1 MRKYGTTGAVFF
13 LLLILALFV
22 FSLNQMNKQP
32 EAFTYSKLQ
41 AILKE
46 PNADKKIESVQITN
60 GDSTIIVKGRNLL
73 DATAAPSATGAP
85 NTTTDKSSNAATTTA
100 PVIGAANTAT
110 NTSAT
115 TATAPATSGG
125 TTTNTPTGTTTKA
138 ASTTTNA
145 SKSGTD
151 KTKEPEAVSLI
162 IPSEAKEGLIQELN
176 AANIPIIVHEPE
188 KTSFWFSLVS
198 SFFLPVLLLVGILFM
213 FRSAQSGGNQAMSFG
228 RSRAKLM
235 VDNKVKVSF
244 SDVAGIDEAKLELQ
258 EIVDFLKSP
267 EKFQA
272 LGARIPRGVLLVG
285 APGTGKTLLAKAVAG
300 EAGVPFFSI
309 SGSDFV
315 EMFVGVGAS
324 RVRDLFEQAKKHA
337 PCIVFVDEIDAVGRQ
352 RGAGLGG
359 GHDEREQTLNQLL
372 VEMDGF
378 EGTTGIIVVAATNRP
393 DILDSALLRP
403 GRFDRQVVLDRPDVV
418 GREQILSVHSKGK
431 PLSGNVDLKTLAKRT
446 PGFTGAD
453 LSNLLNEAALIAARL
468 NKREIEMLDLELA
481 IDKVIAGPEKK
492 TRIIAPKEK
501 EMTAYHEVGH
511 ALMCILLK
519 NAHPL
524 HKVTIIPRGFA
535 LGLTMFLPEDDMRTQ
550 TRSQLI
556 DQIGVGLGGRVA
568 EETVY
573 SEITT
578 GAQDDL
584 EKSTKMARRM
594 VTEFGMSDRLGPM
607 TFGKRHEHIFLGRE
621 MGHERDYG
629 ENVATIIDEEV
640 TRIISEQYERV
651 KQLLVEYRPH
661 MDAIVKVLLEKETL
675 EAKEVDAILDEVN
688 AKLGRPAFSRN
699 GSDGDGGPTA
709 GATSD
714 GITIQPEGTD
724 KNKDLPPDPDSK
736 PEFKPKFA

>member
-13 LLLILALFV
+13 LLIVLMVFV
-22 FSLNQMNKQP
+22 FSLTSVSKREEP
-32 EAFTYSKLQ
+32 LTYSQLSQ
-41 AILKE
+41 MLKSDE
-46 PNADKKIESVQITN
+46 AKNIKKVVVTN
-60 GDSTIIVKGRNLL
+60 GDTVVQVQMQNSQAERPVIVPAEAKSDLVRELNK
-73 DATAAPSATGAP
+73 ANVPIEVREP
-85 NTTTDKSSNAATTTA
+85 DKSS
-100 PVIGAANTAT
+100 
-110 NTSAT
+110 
-115 TATAPATSGG
+115 
-125 TTTNTPTGTTTKA
+125 
-138 ASTTTNA
+138 
-145 SKSGTD
+145 
-151 KTKEPEAVSLI
+151 
-162 IPSEAKEGLIQELN
+162 
-176 AANIPIIVHEPE
+176 
-188 KTSFWFSLVS
+188 FWLSMLS
-198 SFFLPVLLLVGILFM
+198 SFFLPILLLLGILFM

-235 VDNKVKVSF
+235 LDSKVKVSF
-244 SDVAGIDEAKLELQ
+244 SDVAGIDEAKQELQ
-258 EIVDFLKSP
+258 EIVDFLKNP

-378 EGTTGIIVVAATNRP
+378 EPNAGIIVVAATNRP

-403 GRFDRQVVLDRPDVV
+403 GRFDRQVVIDRPDVL

-431 PLSGNVDLKTLAKRT
+431 PLAEGVDLKVLARRT

-453 LSNLLNEAALIAARL
+453 LSNLINEAALIAARN

-492 TRIIAPKEK
+492 TRIISAKEK
-501 EMTAYHEVGH
+501 EMTAYHEIGH
-511 ALMCILLK
+511 ALMCVLLEH
-519 NAHPL
+519 AHPL
-524 HKVTIIPRGFA
+524 HKVSIIPRGFA
-535 LGLTMFLPEDDMRTQ
+535 LGLTMFLPEEDIMTQ

-556 DQIGVGLGGRVA
+556 DQIGVSLGGRVA

-573 SEITT
+573 GEITT

-584 EKSTKMARRM
+584 EKSTKLARRM

-607 TFGKRHEHIFLGRE
+607 TFGKRNEHIFLGRDF
-621 MGHERDYG
+621 GHERDYS

-640 TRIISEQYERV
+640 KSLISQQHERV
-651 KQLLVEYRPH
+651 RDLLIKHRPH

-675 EAKEVDAILDEVN
+675 EAKEFKDIVEEVDR
-688 AKLGRPAFSRN
+688 KLN
-699 GSDGDGGPTA
+699 GGGSSSDSDSNDKPSATA
-709 GATSD
+709 STTDSS
-714 GITIQPEGTD
+714 TIIKTGEKEPPQDPEG
-724 KNKDLPPDPDSK
+724 K

>member
-1 MRKYGTTGAVFF
+1 MRKYGTTWAVFF
-13 LLLILALFV
+13 LLLVMVVFV
-22 FSLNQMNKQP
+22 FSLTTISHKEEP
-32 EAFTYSKLQ
+32 LTYTQLENL
-41 AILKE
+41 LKE
-46 PNADKKIESVQITN
+46 GKGDQIAKVIVTN
-60 GDSTIIVKGRNLL
+60 GESIVQVKMSGSERERSVIIPAESKETLINDFNKAGISLEVKE
-73 DATAAPSATGAP
+73 P
-85 NTTTDKSSNAATTTA
+85 DKSSLWLSM
-100 PVIGAANTAT
+100 I
-110 NTSAT
+110 
-115 TATAPATSGG
+115 
-125 TTTNTPTGTTTKA
+125 
-138 ASTTTNA
+138 
-145 SKSGTD
+145 
-151 KTKEPEAVSLI
+151 
-162 IPSEAKEGLIQELN
+162 
-176 AANIPIIVHEPE
+176 
-188 KTSFWFSLVS
+188 S
-198 SFFLPVLLLVGILFM
+198 SFFLPILLLVGFLFM

-244 SDVAGIDEAKLELQ
+244 ADVAGIDEAKQELQ
-258 EIVDFLKSP
+258 EIVDFLKNP

-403 GRFDRQVVLDRPDVV
+403 GRFDRQVVIDRPDVL
-418 GREQILSVHSKGK
+418 GREQILSVHSRGK
-431 PLSGNVDLKTLAKRT
+431 PLSKDIEMKILAKRT

-453 LSNLLNEAALIAARL
+453 LSNLINEAALLAARSD
-468 NKREIEMLDLELA
+468 KREIEMNDMELA

-492 TRIIAPKEK
+492 TRIIRPKEK

-519 NAHPL
+519 NANPL

-535 LGLTMFLPEDDMRTQ
+535 LGLTMSFPEDDVLTQ
-550 TRSQLI
+550 TRSQII
-556 DQIGVGLGGRVA
+556 DQIGVALGGRVA
-568 EETVY
+568 EEVIY

-578 GAQDDL
+578 GAHDDL
-584 EKSTKMARRM
+584 EKATKMARRM

-607 TFGKRHEHIFLGRE
+607 TFGKRHEQVFLGRDY
-621 MGHERDYG
+621 GQERDYG
-629 ENVATIIDEEV
+629 EKIATIIDEEV
-640 TRIISEQYERV
+640 KRIISEQYDRV
-651 KQLLVEYRPH
+651 TELIQKHRPH
-661 MDAIVKVLLEKETL
+661 MDAIVAVLLERETL
-675 EAKEVDAILDEVN
+675 DRKDVDKIIDDTN
-688 AKLGRPAFSRN
+688 RKLGLAPEI
-699 GSDGDGGPTA
+699 SDADKDDSGELPPPSAIALDDGQVIMSP
-709 GATSD
+709 
-714 GITIQPEGTD
+714 IPKTD
-724 KNKDLPPDPDSK
+724 KEPPQDPQ
-736 PEFKPKFA
+736 PGLTPKFA

>member
-1 MRKYGTTGAVFF
+1 MRKYGTTWAVFF
-13 LLLILALFV
+13 LLVVLVIFV
-22 FSLNQMNKQP
+22 FSLTSISRREEP
-32 EAFTYSKLQ
+32 LTYSQLQ
-41 AILKE
+41 NLLKE
-46 PNADKKIESVQITN
+46 GKADQIQKATLTN
-60 GDSTIIVKGRNLL
+60 GENVGFFKVAGSDRERS
-73 DATAAPSATGAP
+73 
-85 NTTTDKSSNAATTTA
+85 
-100 PVIGAANTAT
+100 VIL
-110 NTSAT
+110 
-115 TATAPATSGG
+115 PA
-125 TTTNTPTGTTTKA
+125 
-138 ASTTTNA
+138 
-145 SKSGTD
+145 
-151 KTKEPEAVSLI
+151 
-162 IPSEAKEGLIQELN
+162 EAKEDLIKELN
-176 AANIPIIVHEPE
+176 AAGVTVDVKEPD
-188 KTSFWFSLVS
+188 KSSFWFQLIS
-198 SFFLPVLLLVGILFM
+198 SFFLPILLLVGFLFM

-244 SDVAGIDEAKLELQ
+244 NDVAGIDEAKQELQ

-324 RVRDLFEQAKKHA
+324 RVRDLFDQAKKHA

-378 EGTTGIIVVAATNRP
+378 EGTTGIIVIAATNRP

-403 GRFDRQVVLDRPDVV
+403 GRFDRQVVIDRPDVL
-418 GREQILSVHSKGK
+418 GREQILNVHGRGK
-431 PLSGNVDLKTLAKRT
+431 PLAKDVELKTLARRT

-453 LSNLLNEAALIAARL
+453 LSNLINEAALIAARAD
-468 NKREIEMLDLELA
+468 KREIEMNDLELA

-492 TRIIAPKEK
+492 TRLISVKEK
-501 EMTAYHEVGH
+501 TMTAYHEVGH

-535 LGLTMFLPEDDMRTQ
+535 LGLTMFFPEEDVLTQ

-556 DQIGVGLGGRVA
+556 DQIGVSLGGRVA

-573 SEITT
+573 GEITT
-578 GAQDDL
+578 GAHDDL
-584 EKSTKMARRM
+584 EKCTKLARRM

-607 TFGKRHEHIFLGRE
+607 TFGKRHEQVFLGRDF
-621 MGHERDYG
+621 GHERDYG
-629 ENVATIIDEEV
+629 ENIATIIDEEV
-640 TRIISEQYERV
+640 SKLVTVQYDRV
-651 KQLLVEYRPH
+651 KDLLIKYRPH

-675 EAKEVDAILDEVN
+675 DRKEVDAIMEEVDRRI
-688 AKLGRPAFSRN
+688 AAGLPPV
-699 GSDGDGGPTA
+699 DDPPETPPTA
-709 GATSD
+709 VSGGD
-714 GITIQPEGTD
+714 VLKVPPPPEVD
-724 KNKDLPPDPDSK
+724 VAPQDSEVK

>member
-1 MRKYGTTGAVFF
+1 MRKYGTTWAVIF
-13 LLLILALFV
+13 LLLVLLAFV
-22 FSLNQMNKQP
+22 LSLQTISKKEEP
-32 EAFTYSKLQ
+32 LTYTQLENLVREGKGDQISKVVVT
-41 AILKE
+41 
-46 PNADKKIESVQITN
+46 NGESVIA
-60 GDSTIIVKGRNLL
+60 VRM
-73 DATAAPSATGAP
+73 A
-85 NTTTDKSSNAATTTA
+85 
-100 PVIGAANTAT
+100 
-110 NTSAT
+110 
-115 TATAPATSGG
+115 
-125 TTTNTPTGTTTKA
+125 
-138 ASTTTNA
+138 
-145 SKSGTD
+145 GTD
-151 KTKEPEAVSLI
+151 RERQVI
-162 IPSEAKEGLIQELN
+162 IPAEAKESLISELN
-176 AANIPIIVHEPE
+176 KANVQLEVKEPD
-188 KTSFWFSLVS
+188 KSSFWFSMIS
-198 SFFLPVLLLVGILFM
+198 SFFLPILLLVGFLFM

-244 SDVAGIDEAKLELQ
+244 ADVAGIDEAKQELQ
-258 EIVDFLKSP
+258 EIVDFLKNP

-324 RVRDLFEQAKKHA
+324 RVRDLFDQAKKHA

-403 GRFDRQVVLDRPDVV
+403 GRFDRQVVIDRPDVL
-418 GREQILSVHSKGK
+418 GREQILSVHARGK
-431 PLSGNVDLKTLAKRT
+431 PLAKDIELKILAKRT

-453 LSNLLNEAALIAARL
+453 LSNLINEAALLAARAD
-468 NKREIEMLDLELA
+468 KREIEMRDLELA

-492 TRIIAPKEK
+492 TRIISAKEK

-524 HKVTIIPRGFA
+524 HKVSIIPRGFA
-535 LGLTMFLPEDDMRTQ
+535 LGLTMFFPEDDILTQ

-556 DQIGVGLGGRVA
+556 DQIGVSLGGRIA
-568 EETVY
+568 EEVIY

-578 GAQDDL
+578 GAHDDL
-584 EKSTKMARRM
+584 EKCTKMARRM
-594 VTEFGMSDRLGPM
+594 VTEFGMSERLGPM
-607 TFGKRHEHIFLGRE
+607 TFGKRHDQVFLGRE
-621 MGHERDYG
+621 FGHERDYG
-629 ENVATIIDEEV
+629 EQVATVIDEEV
-640 TRIISEQYERV
+640 KRIISEQYARV
-651 KQLLVEYRPH
+651 KDLIQKHRPH
-661 MDAIVKVLLEKETL
+661 MDAIVTVLLEKETL
-675 EAKEVDAILDEVN
+675 DKKEVDAIIDDVN
-688 AKLGRPAFSRN
+688 RKLGLTPETTDS
-699 GSDGDGGPTA
+699 GDSTPPPTA
-709 GATSD
+709 ISLDD
-714 GITIQPEGTD
+714 GKVTLSPNPKTEKEPPQDPQPG
-724 KNKDLPPDPDSK
+724 L
-736 PEFKPKFA
+736 KPKFA

>member
-1 MRKYGTTGAVFF
+1 M
-13 LLLILALFV
+13 FV
-22 FSLNQMNKQP
+22 FSLTSISRHDEP
-32 EAFTYSKLQ
+32 LTYSQLQ
-41 AILKE
+41 TLIRDNKS
-46 PNADKKIESVQITN
+46 DQIQKVVITN
-60 GDSTIIVKGRNLL
+60 GESVIQVRIAGSDRDKAVIV
-73 DATAAPSATGAP
+73 P
-85 NTTTDKSSNAATTTA
+85 NEAKDDLIKEFTKAGVSLEIKEPDKS
-100 PVIGAANTAT
+100 
-110 NTSAT
+110 
-115 TATAPATSGG
+115 
-125 TTTNTPTGTTTKA
+125 
-138 ASTTTNA
+138 
-145 SKSGTD
+145 
-151 KTKEPEAVSLI
+151 
-162 IPSEAKEGLIQELN
+162 
-176 AANIPIIVHEPE
+176 
-188 KTSFWFSLVS
+188 SFWFSMIS
-198 SFFLPVLLLVGILFM
+198 SFFLPILLLVGFLFM

-235 VDNKVKVSF
+235 VDNKVKVTF
-244 SDVAGIDEAKLELQ
+244 ADVAGIDEAKQELQ

-403 GRFDRQVVLDRPDVV
+403 GRFDRQVVIDRPDVL
-418 GREQILSVHSKGK
+418 GREQILSVHSRGK
-431 PLSGNVDLKTLAKRT
+431 PLAKDVELKTLSRRT

-453 LSNLLNEAALIAARL
+453 LSNLINEAALIAARAD
-468 NKREIEMLDLELA
+468 KREIDMRDLELA
-481 IDKVIAGPEKK
+481 IDKVIAGPEKR
-492 TRIIAPKEK
+492 TRIISGREK

-524 HKVTIIPRGFA
+524 HKVSIIPRGFA
-535 LGLTMFLPEDDMRTQ
+535 LGLTMFFPEEDILTQ
-550 TRSQLI
+550 TRSQLT
-556 DQIGVGLGGRVA
+556 DQIGVSLGGRVA
-568 EETVY
+568 EEIVY
-573 SEITT
+573 GEITT

-584 EKSTKMARRM
+584 EKSTKLARRM

-607 TFGKRHEHIFLGRE
+607 TFGKRHDHVFLGRE
-621 MGHERDYG
+621 FGHERDYG
-629 ENVATIIDEEV
+629 ENIATIIDEEV
-640 TRIISEQYERV
+640 ALLVSRNYERV
-651 KQLLVEYRPH
+651 KDLLIKHRPH
-661 MDAIVKVLLEKETL
+661 MTSIVEVLLEKETL
-675 EAKEVDAILDEVN
+675 DAKEVEAIIAEVN
-688 AKLGRPAFSRN
+688 MRLGITETLNNTPDDKLSPPPSVVL
-699 GSDGDGGPTA
+699 DGGKIELKEPTLEVKKQ
-709 GATSD
+709 D
-714 GITIQPEGTD
+714 
-724 KNKDLPPDPDSK
+724 PPDAAPGLTPS
-736 PEFKPKFA
+736 FA

>member
-1 MRKYGTTGAVFF
+1 MRKYGTTWAVFF
-13 LLLILALFV
+13 LLVVLVIFV
-22 FSLNQMNKQP
+22 FSLTSISRREEP
-32 EAFTYSKLQ
+32 LTYSQLQ
-41 AILKE
+41 NLLKE
-46 PNADKKIESVQITN
+46 GKADQIQKATLTN
-60 GDSTIIVKGRNLL
+60 GENIGFFKVAGDNREKSVILPAEAKEDLIKQLNSAGVSVEVKE
-73 DATAAPSATGAP
+73 P
-85 NTTTDKSSNAATTTA
+85 DKSS
-100 PVIGAANTAT
+100 
-110 NTSAT
+110 
-115 TATAPATSGG
+115 
-125 TTTNTPTGTTTKA
+125 
-138 ASTTTNA
+138 
-145 SKSGTD
+145 
-151 KTKEPEAVSLI
+151 
-162 IPSEAKEGLIQELN
+162 
-176 AANIPIIVHEPE
+176 
-188 KTSFWFSLVS
+188 FWFQLIS
-198 SFFLPVLLLVGILFM
+198 SFFLPILLLVGFLFM

-244 SDVAGIDEAKLELQ
+244 NDVAGIDEAKQELQ

-324 RVRDLFEQAKKHA
+324 RVRDLFDQAKKHA

-378 EGTTGIIVVAATNRP
+378 EGTTGIIVIAATNRP

-403 GRFDRQVVLDRPDVV
+403 GRFDRQVVIDRPDVL
-418 GREQILSVHSKGK
+418 GREQILNVHGRGK
-431 PLSGNVDLKTLAKRT
+431 PLAKDVELRVLARRT

-453 LSNLLNEAALIAARL
+453 LSNLINEAALIAARAD
-468 NKREIEMLDLELA
+468 KREIEMHDLELA

-492 TRIIAPKEK
+492 TRLISAREK
-501 EMTAYHEVGH
+501 TMTAYHEVGH

-535 LGLTMFLPEDDMRTQ
+535 LGLTMFFPEEDILTQ

-556 DQIGVGLGGRVA
+556 DQIGVSLGGRVA

-573 SEITT
+573 GEITT

-584 EKSTKMARRM
+584 EKCTKLARRM

-607 TFGKRHEHIFLGRE
+607 TFGKRHEQVFLGRDF
-621 MGHERDYG
+621 GHERDYG
-629 ENVATIIDEEV
+629 ENIQAIIDEEV
-640 TRIISEQYERV
+640 SKLVTEQHQRV
-651 KQLLVEYRPH
+651 RDLLVQYRPH
-661 MDAIVKVLLEKETL
+661 MDAIVKVLLDKETL
-675 EAKEVDAILDEVN
+675 DKKEVDAIMEEVDRRV
-688 AKLGRPAFSRN
+688 A
-699 GSDGDGGPTA
+699 A
-709 GATSD
+709 G
-714 GITIQPEGTD
+714 
-724 KNKDLPPDPDSK
+724 LPPVDDPPETPPLVSGKSDDILKVPPPGEIDIAPQDSEVK

>member
-1 MRKYGTTGAVFF
+1 MRKYGTTWAVFF
-13 LLLILALFV
+13 LLLVLVVFV
-22 FSLNQMNKQP
+22 FSLTSISHREEP
-32 EAFTYSKLQ
+32 LTYSQLQ
-41 AILKE
+41 NLIREGKSDQIQRVVVTNGESVIQVRMVGAERERSVIVPSESKEELIKEFNKAGVSLEVKE
-46 PNADKKIESVQITN
+46 P
-60 GDSTIIVKGRNLL
+60 
-73 DATAAPSATGAP
+73 
-85 NTTTDKSSNAATTTA
+85 DKS
-100 PVIGAANTAT
+100 
-110 NTSAT
+110 
-115 TATAPATSGG
+115 
-125 TTTNTPTGTTTKA
+125 
-138 ASTTTNA
+138 
-145 SKSGTD
+145 
-151 KTKEPEAVSLI
+151 
-162 IPSEAKEGLIQELN
+162 
-176 AANIPIIVHEPE
+176 
-188 KTSFWFSLVS
+188 SFWFSMVS
-198 SFFLPVLLLVGILFM
+198 SFFLPILLLVGFLFM

-235 VDNKVKVSF
+235 VDNKVKVTF
-244 SDVAGIDEAKLELQ
+244 QDVAGIDEAKQELQ
-258 EIVDFLKSP
+258 EIVDFLKNP

-324 RVRDLFEQAKKHA
+324 RVRDLFDQAKKHA

-403 GRFDRQVVLDRPDVV
+403 GRFDRQVVIDRPDVL
-418 GREQILSVHSKGK
+418 GREQILSVHSRGK
-431 PLSGNVDLKTLAKRT
+431 PLSKDVELKTLSRRT

-453 LSNLLNEAALIAARL
+453 LSNLINEAALIAARL
-468 NKREIEMLDLELA
+468 DKREIEMHDLELA

-492 TRIIAPKEK
+492 TRIIQPKEK

-524 HKVTIIPRGFA
+524 HKVSIIPRGFA
-535 LGLTMFLPEDDMRTQ
+535 LGLTMFFPEEDILTQ

-556 DQIGVGLGGRVA
+556 DQIGVSLGGRVA

-573 SEITT
+573 GEITT

-584 EKSTKMARRM
+584 EKSTKLARRM
-594 VTEFGMSDRLGPM
+594 VTEFGMSEKLGPM
-607 TFGKRHEHIFLGRE
+607 TFGKRHEQVFLGRE
-621 MGHERDYG
+621 FGHERDYG
-629 ENVATIIDEEV
+629 EGVAAIIDDEV
-640 TRIISEQYERV
+640 KLLVMEQYQRV
-651 KQLLVEYRPH
+651 KEMLLQYRPH
-661 MDAIVKVLLEKETL
+661 MDEIVKVLLEKETL
-675 EAKEVDAILDEVN
+675 DRKEVDAIIAEVN
-688 AKLGRPAFSRN
+688 ARLGIA
-699 GSDGDGGPTA
+699 D
-709 GATSD
+709 
-714 GITIQPEGTD
+714 
-724 KNKDLPPDPDSK
+724 DLPKGDDGNAPPPQYLVLDDGKVLIEEKEKEKQDK
-736 PEFKPKFA
+736 PEQSSGGLTPKFA

>member
-1 MRKYGTTGAVFF
+1 MRKYGTTWAVFF
-13 LLLILALFV
+13 LLLVLVVFV
-22 FSLNQMNKQP
+22 FSLTSISKHDEP
-32 EAFTYSKLQ
+32 LTYSQLQ
-41 AILKE
+41 NIIREGKADAIQRVTMTNGESIIQVKMAGSERDKAVTVPNESKEDLIKEFNKSGIMLDIKE
-46 PNADKKIESVQITN
+46 P
-60 GDSTIIVKGRNLL
+60 
-73 DATAAPSATGAP
+73 
-85 NTTTDKSSNAATTTA
+85 DKS
-100 PVIGAANTAT
+100 
-110 NTSAT
+110 
-115 TATAPATSGG
+115 
-125 TTTNTPTGTTTKA
+125 
-138 ASTTTNA
+138 
-145 SKSGTD
+145 
-151 KTKEPEAVSLI
+151 
-162 IPSEAKEGLIQELN
+162 
-176 AANIPIIVHEPE
+176 
-188 KTSFWFSLVS
+188 SFWFSMIS
-198 SFFLPVLLLVGILFM
+198 SFFLPILLLVGFLFM

-235 VDNKVKVSF
+235 VDNKVKVTF
-244 SDVAGIDEAKLELQ
+244 ADVAGIDEAKQELQ

-324 RVRDLFEQAKKHA
+324 RVRDLFDQAKKHA

-378 EGTTGIIVVAATNRP
+378 EGTTGIIVIAATNRP

-403 GRFDRQVVLDRPDVV
+403 GRFDRQVVIDRPDVL
-418 GREQILSVHSKGK
+418 GREQILNVHSRGK
-431 PLSGNVDLKTLAKRT
+431 PLSKDVELRVLARRT

-453 LSNLLNEAALIAARL
+453 LSNLINEAALIAARGD
-468 NKREIEMLDLELA
+468 KREIEMHDLELA
-481 IDKVIAGPEKK
+481 IDKVIAGPEKR
-492 TRIIAPKEK
+492 TRIISGKEK

-524 HKVTIIPRGFA
+524 HKVSIIPRGFA
-535 LGLTMFLPEDDMRTQ
+535 LGLTMFFPEEDILTQ

-556 DQIGVGLGGRVA
+556 DQIGVSLGGRVA
-568 EETVY
+568 EEIIY
-573 SEITT
+573 DEITT

-607 TFGKRHEHIFLGRE
+607 TFGKRHDHVFLGRE
-621 MGHERDYG
+621 FGHERDYG

-640 TRIISEQYERV
+640 TKLVSDNYSRV
-651 KQLLVEYRPH
+651 KDLLLKHRPH

-675 EAKEVDAILDEVN
+675 DKAQVDAIIEDVN
-688 AKLGRPAFSRN
+688 RVSGNVIPTSGSNDDSN
-699 GSDGDGGPTA
+699 GIAPPPQYVLDGGKILLQE
-709 GATSD
+709 SD
-714 GITIQPEGTD
+714 KVPE
-724 KNKDLPPDPDSK
+724 KQQEPPDASPGLQ
-736 PEFKPKFA
+736 PKFA

>member
-1 MRKYGTTGAVFF
+1 MRKYGTTWAVFF
-13 LLLILALFV
+13 LLVVLVLFV
-22 FSLNQMNKQP
+22 FSLTTINRK
-32 EAFTYSKLQ
+32 EDALTYAKLRNDIVEGKADQ
-41 AILKE
+41 YLKVTVT
-46 PNADKKIESVQITN
+46 NGESVIQVRQQ
-60 GDSTIIVKGRNLL
+60 GVDHDV
-73 DATAAPSATGAP
+73 
-85 NTTTDKSSNAATTTA
+85 
-100 PVIGAANTAT
+100 PVII
-110 NTSAT
+110 
-115 TATAPATSGG
+115 PA
-125 TTTNTPTGTTTKA
+125 
-138 ASTTTNA
+138 
-145 SKSGTD
+145 
-151 KTKEPEAVSLI
+151 
-162 IPSEAKEGLIQELN
+162 EAKESLLN
-176 AANIPIIVHEPE
+176 EISKAHIALEVKEPD
-188 KTSFWFSLVS
+188 KSSFWFSMIS
-198 SFFLPVLLLVGILFM
+198 SFFLPILLLVGFLFM

-244 SDVAGIDEAKLELQ
+244 ADVAGIDEAKQELQ
-258 EIVDFLKSP
+258 EIVDFLKNP

-403 GRFDRQVVLDRPDVV
+403 GRFDRQVVIDRPDVL
-418 GREQILSVHSKGK
+418 GREQILNVHSRGK
-431 PLSGNVDLKTLAKRT
+431 PLAKDIELKTLAKRT

-453 LSNLLNEAALIAARL
+453 LSNLINEAALLAARSD
-468 NKREIEMLDLELA
+468 KREIEMIDLELA

-492 TRIIAPKEK
+492 TRIISAKEK

-524 HKVTIIPRGFA
+524 HKVSIIPRGFA
-535 LGLTMFLPEDDMRTQ
+535 LGLTMFFPEEDVLTQ
-550 TRSQLI
+550 TKSQLI
-556 DQIGVGLGGRVA
+556 DQIGVSLGGRVA

-578 GAQDDL
+578 GAHDDL
-584 EKSTKMARRM
+584 EKCTKLARRM
-594 VTEFGMSDRLGPM
+594 VTEFGMSEKLGPM
-607 TFGKRHEHIFLGRE
+607 TFGKRHEQVFLGRE
-621 MGHERDYG
+621 FGHERDYG
-629 ENVATIIDEEV
+629 EKVATMIDEEV
-640 TRIISEQYERV
+640 TRLVSEQYERV
-651 KQLLVEYRPH
+651 KELLANHRPH
-661 MDAIVKVLLEKETL
+661 MDAIVAVLLEKETL
-675 EAKEVDAILDEVN
+675 DRKEVDAIMAEVNIKLGLAPETPQDDDGKEPPSPTAIVLDEGKV
-688 AKLGRPAFSRN
+688 
-699 GSDGDGGPTA
+699 
-709 GATSD
+709 
-714 GITIQPEGTD
+714 TISPV
-724 KNKDLPPDPDSK
+724 PPK
-736 PEFKPKFA
+736 PEKEPPQDPQPGLTPKFA